1 MVSHLRTP
9 TKSQSIFGGSGGATA
24 PTIEP
29 PAWRDDATEPPTPTE
44 VASDGGSG
52 GATAPTIEPTE
63 EVPSRGDEVP
73 TIILPEVRDASTFAE
88 STPEIL
94 LATIPQVIA
103 TSSAS
108 AASQKSET
116 GSTKSLK
123 TFKRHEESFFFSIW
137 NPDQHWLSRSTTY
150 KWRCFTEVFFHHL
163 GQTDL
168 RIPPKTIPQMQL
180 NVKMVLSLQ
189 GNC

>member
-1 MVSHLRTP
+1 MDLQCARVSHLRTP

-52 GATAPTIEPTE
+52 GAMAPTIEPTE

-116 GSTKSLK
+116 GSTNSV
-123 TFKRHEESFFFSIW
+123 
-137 NPDQHWLSRSTTY
+137 PAAP
-150 KWRCFTEVFFHHL
+150 TEVTAKPVTASMNSAIL
-163 GQTDL
+163 ENIQ
-168 RIPPKTIPQMQL
+168 KA
-180 NVKMVLSLQ
+180 
-189 GNC
+189 